1 MDHTRDNPLKR
12 FTAFWIAILLVF
24 CFGVGLI
31 ILRPLTHA
39 NSETAYDMRRDD
51 KLAVKAD
58 IDRAQE
64 GALNKAAL
72 QKAFDEQK
80 ESFTTNTVAAGSMAV
95 PGAAP
100 APVPV
105 DTPADTPAE

>member
-39 NSETAYDMRRDD
+39 KAETAYDLKSEQ
-51 KLAVKAD
+51 KLEIKAG
-58 IDRAQE
+58 IDSAQE
-64 GALNKAAL
+64 SALNVDAL
-72 QKAFDEQK
+72 QKAIGAQAKSFSSFK
-80 ESFTTNTVAAGSMAV
+80 ETAGSMAV
-95 PGAAP
+95 PGAEPAP
-100 APVPV
+100 APS
-105 DTPADTPAE
+105 ATPAE

>member
-31 ILRPLTHA
+31 ILRPLTHSEA
-39 NSETAYDMRRDD
+39 ETAYDMKSDA
-51 KLAVKAD
+51 KLETKAG

-64 GALNKAAL
+64 GALNQDAL
-72 QKAFDEQK
+72 KKAFDEQRK
-80 ESFTTNTVAAGSMAV
+80 SFTTNTEAAGSMAV

-100 APVPV
+100 APA
-105 DTPADTPAE
+105 PADTPAE